1 MEIILSSRS
10 VIKISDNASVDETEP
25 EILYTAVHHAR
36 EAESLS
42 QLIYYMWYLLEN
54 YSTDVTIQS
63 LVNNTE
69 MFFVPCLNPDG
80 YMYNQLTDPNGGGL
94 WRKNRRDNLDG
105 EFGVDLNRNYDYFWG
120 FDDTGSSPLTADAT
134 YRGIAPFSEP
144 ETQAIS
150 NFTMIHDFKYALNY
164 HTYGNHL
171 VQPFGY
177 KNF

>member
-1 MEIILSSRS
+1 MALLYPSLITVKQQIDPTLSIEGNPIYY
-10 VIKISDNASVDETEP
+10 VKISDNATVDESEP

-80 YMYNQLTDPNGGGL
+80 YMYNQLIAPNGGGM

-120 FDDTGSSPLTADAT
+120 FDDIGSSPLTAEET
-134 YRGIAPFSEP
+134 YSCLLYTSPSPRDRTRSRMPSSA
-144 ETQAIS
+144 
-150 NFTMIHDFKYALNY
+150 
-164 HTYGNHL
+164 
-171 VQPFGY
+171 
-177 KNF
+177 